1 VKVLEETTNS
11 MLMAIGLA
19 SIFMYMVLAAQFESL
34 VHPFIIL
41 TTLPLSIPFALLSL
55 MVTGRSLN
63 LFSALGVLLLL
74 GIVKKNGIL
83 QIDYMNHLRDRGMP
97 IREAIIEANRVRLR
111 PILMT
116 TLSIIAG
123 LLPTAFGTG
132 AGASQ
137 RSAIAVTIIGGQ
149 TLCLLLTLLLVPIG
163 YDLAEKLRH
172 SMASRSDKPTALD
185 RPAPSPAAG
194 D

>member
-1 VKVLEETTNS
+1 
-11 MLMAIGLA
+11 MLFRSGI
-19 SIFMYMVLAAQFESL
+19 
-34 VHPFIIL
+34 
-41 TTLPLSIPFALLSL
+41 PL
-55 MVTGRSLN
+55 
-63 LFSALGVLLLL
+63 
-74 GIVKKNGIL
+74 
-83 QIDYMNHLRDRGMP
+83 
-97 IREAIIEANRVRLR
+97 REAIIEANRVRLR

-116 TLSIIAG
+116 TFSIIAG

-163 YDLAEKLRH
+163 YDIAEKLRH
-172 SMASRSDKPTALD
+172 AIADRKQSSAP
-185 RPAPSPAAG
+185 RPAAAAG

>member
-1 VKVLEETTNS
+1 
-11 MLMAIGLA
+11 
-19 SIFMYMVLAAQFESL
+19 
-34 VHPFIIL
+34 
-41 TTLPLSIPFALLSL
+41 
-55 MVTGRSLN
+55 
-63 LFSALGVLLLL
+63 L

-83 QIDYMNHLRDRGMP
+83 QIDYMNHLRDRGKP
-97 IREAIIEANRVRLR
+97 LREAIIEANRVRLR

-149 TLCLLLTLLLVPIG
+149 TLCLILTLLLVPVG
-163 YDLAEKLRH
+163 YDIAEKLR
-172 SMASRSDKPTALD
+172 ASVAARRAKPAIHGGRT
-185 RPAPSPAAG
+185 PSPAAG